1 MDTFNSARWVAL
13 SQVGRVAMQ
22 LCSLAL
28 LARLLPPADYGLMA
42 MATVVTN
49 FALLLRDLGTTAAII
64 QRMDLREETK
74 ATVFWLNN
82 LMGWCLAFALIVFS
96 PVIARYFSSAKL
108 VPVLLALAILFPL
121 ASAGAVHQALL
132 ERQSAFRVL
141 ARIELGSSG
150 LGLAAAMVAALSGA
164 GVYSLVIQ
172 AVLTTGLSC
181 AQLWLASGW
190 HPRSRPVWS
199 EIKGLIGFSG
209 NLTAFNFIN
218 YFSRNADGMII
229 GRYLGVTALGAY
241 SMAYKLMLFPVQN
254 LSWVAAKALYPV
266 MSKHQNDTAK
276 ILKLYL
282 RAIRLIALFTAPLM
296 AGLVAVREPF
306 VRIAFG
312 PNWGMVPE
320 ILAWMAPIGFIQ
332 SIVSTSGTIFMAR
345 GRTDIMVWLGMFYAT
360 LAIAAFVVGSQYGV
374 VGVAALFC
382 VANIINAI
390 PCMVTTMRI
399 LESSLNKLLEAIAVP
414 VVGALLMWGALTAMQ
429 LIFPSAFAQGNLGF
443 LMSVG
448 FGVLSY
454 GFIIV
459 FIFRQDLSDV
469 RTLVRLS
476 P

>member
-1 MDTFNSARWVAL
+1 
-13 SQVGRVAMQ
+13 
-22 LCSLAL
+22 
-28 LARLLPPADYGLMA
+28 
-42 MATVVTN
+42 
-49 FALLLRDLGTTAAII
+49 
-64 QRMDLREETK
+64 
-74 ATVFWLNN
+74 
-82 LMGWCLAFALIVFS
+82 
-96 PVIARYFSSAKL
+96 
-108 VPVLLALAILFPL
+108 
-121 ASAGAVHQALL
+121 
-132 ERQSAFRVL
+132 
-141 ARIELGSSG
+141 
-150 LGLAAAMVAALSGA
+150 
-164 GVYSLVIQ
+164 
-172 AVLTTGLSC
+172 
-181 AQLWLASGW
+181 
-190 HPRSRPVWS
+190 
-199 EIKGLIGFSG
+199 
-209 NLTAFNFIN
+209 
-218 YFSRNADGMII
+218 
-229 GRYLGVTALGAY
+229 
-241 SMAYKLMLFPVQN
+241 
-254 LSWVAAKALYPV
+254 
-266 MSKHQNDTAK
+266 
-276 ILKLYL
+276 
-282 RAIRLIALFTAPLM
+282 M

-382 VANIINAI
+382 AANIVNAI

-454 GFIIV
+454 GVIIV